1 MIDAEFEW
9 REKRDKLELD
19 SLKNSND
26 LEDYW
31 RKLRLKKE
39 REAAEEEWEI
49 REALARRRQQLEEDL
64 FHSAIQLSRGLIDL
78 AFQEKE
84 SKIEAIREFYDEQI
98 QLAGDNERA
107 RKELEIKRDRE
118 IIKQRELEKREE
130 KRRAVWRILAETA
143 VNVVEAFP
151 NFVLMGLAAS
161 LGAVQAASVRRLKK
175 GAIDLKGGKQGE
187 DSIPALLMPGESVM
201 TREETKDSRNILKAI
216 RAKKLNDQVLKDIV
230 SGRSGGTQVK
240 NIFDDSKIVKEIRD
254 LKNAQVDIVERHGL
268 IMKAQRKSDTY
279 TRYVRI
285 KTFGKF

>member
-1 MIDAEFEW
+1 
-9 REKRDKLELD
+9 
-19 SLKNSND
+19 
-26 LEDYW
+26 
-31 RKLRLKKE
+31 
-39 REAAEEEWEI
+39 
-49 REALARRRQQLEEDL
+49 
-64 FHSAIQLSRGLIDL
+64 
-78 AFQEKE
+78 
-84 SKIEAIREFYDEQI
+84 

-118 IIKQRELEKREE
+118 ITKQRELEKREE

-279 TRYVRI
+279 TRYVR
-285 KTFGKF
+285 